1 MFRAASKIVDA
12 ITPPRLGG
20 GFRWLVASSWST
32 NLADGIALAAGP
44 LLVAQQTSSPSV
56 VALAALLQRLPW
68 LLFGLYAG
76 VVADRVDRRRLIVGV
91 NLTRAVVVGVLTVA
105 IATDLVGITMVLA
118 TLFALGTAEVF
129 ADTTAQTLLPMTVR
143 DDDLGVGNAR
153 IQFGHITV
161 NQLAGPPVGAAL
173 FGLGAVWPFAGQ
185 AVILALGA
193 MLAWRIVF
201 GVEHEPESP
210 TSVRSE
216 IIAGLRWTWDYRPIR
231 VLTLTIVL
239 FNVTFGAAWA
249 VLVLYATE
257 HLGLSELGFGALTA
271 TVAAGGVFGAMSYG
285 PVERAIGAT
294 GILRIGL
301 IVETVTHL
309 LLATTREPV
318 VAFATLVIFGIHT
331 GMWGTTVH
339 TIRQRH
345 VPLELQGRVASV
357 YLLGM
362 HGGIVVGTPIGGF
375 LAGGFGLTAPYWFG
389 FVGSAML
396 VVWIWPRLS
405 VLTAAKR
412 STAPT

>member
-1 MFRAASKIVDA
+1 MPRAAAKIVDA
-12 ITPPRLGG
+12 IAPSRLGG

-44 LLVAQQTSSPSV
+44 LLVADQTSSASI

-76 VVADRVDRRRLIVGV
+76 VVADRLDRRLLIVGV
-91 NLTRAVVVGVLTVA
+91 NVIRAAVVSVLTIA
-105 IATDLVGITMVLA
+105 IATDLVGVTIVLV
-118 TLFALGTAEVF
+118 TLFVLGTAEVF
-129 ADTTAQTLLPMTVR
+129 ADTTSQTLLPMTVR
-143 DDDLGVGNAR
+143 DEDLGIGNAR
-153 IQFGHITV
+153 IHFGHITI

-173 FGLGAVWPFAGQ
+173 FGFGVVWPFAGQ

-201 GVEHEPESP
+201 GVEHVPEAPS
-210 TSVRSE
+210 SVRSE
-216 IIAGLRWTWDYRPIR
+216 IVAGLRWTWNYQPIR

-257 HLGLSELGFGALTA
+257 HLDLSDFGFGALTA
-271 TVAAGGVFGAMSYG
+271 TVAAGGVVGAMSYG
-285 PVERAIGAT
+285 PVERAIGAG

-318 VAFATLVIFGIHT
+318 VAFATLLIFGVHT

-345 VPLELQGRVASV
+345 VPLDLQGRVGSV
-357 YLLGM
+357 YLLGL
-362 HGGIVVGTPIGGF
+362 HGGIVIGTPIGGF
-375 LAGGFGLTAPYWFG
+375 LADGFGLTAPYWFG
-389 FVGSAML
+389 FVGSAL
-396 VVWIWPRLS
+396 LLVWIWPRLS
-405 VLTAAKR
+405 ILTAAKR

>member
-1 MFRAASKIVDA
+1 MSRIVDA
-12 ITPPRLGG
+12 VAPPRLGR

-32 NLADGIALAAGP
+32 NVADGIALAAGP
-44 LLVAQQTSSPSV
+44 LLVAEQTSSPSI

-76 VVADRVDRRRLIVGV
+76 VVADRLDRRRLIVGV
-91 NLTRAVVVGVLTVA
+91 NAARVVVVGVLTTA
-105 IATDLVGITMVLA
+105 IATDVVGVTLVLA
-118 TLFALGTAEVF
+118 TLFVLGTAEVF

-143 DDDLGVGNAR
+143 DADLGIGNAR
-153 IQFGHITV
+153 LQFGHITI

-173 FGLGAVWPFAGQ
+173 FGIGIAWPFAGQ
-185 AVILALGA
+185 AIMLALGA
-193 MLAWRIVF
+193 VLAWRIVF
-201 GVEHEPESP
+201 GVEHAPDAP
-210 TSVRSE
+210 ASVRSE
-216 IIAGLRWTWDYRPIR
+216 IVDGLRWTWEYQPIR

-257 HLGLSELGFGALTA
+257 HLGLSDFGFGALTA
-271 TVAAGGVFGAMSYG
+271 TVAAGGVIGATAYG
-285 PVERAIGAT
+285 PVERALGAT
-294 GILRIGL
+294 GILRVGL
-301 IVETVTHL
+301 VVETATHL

-318 VAFATLVIFGIHT
+318 VAFATLLVFGIHT

-357 YLLGM
+357 YLLGL
-362 HGGIVVGTPIGGF
+362 HGGIVLGTPIGGF
-375 LAGGFGLTAPYWFG
+375 LAGAFGLTAPYWFG
-389 FVGSAML
+389 FVGSALL

-405 VLTAAKR
+405 ILTEAKR
-412 STAPT
+412 SDAVRGA

>member
-1 MFRAASKIVDA
+1 MSRAVSRIVDA
-12 ITPPRLGG
+12 ITPPRLGT

-44 LLVAQQTSSPSV
+44 LLVAQQTSSPSI

-76 VVADRVDRRRLIVGV
+76 VVADRLDRRRLIVGV
-91 NLTRAVVVGVLTVA
+91 NLTRAAVVGVLTAA
-105 IATDLVGITMVLA
+105 ITTDVVGITMVLV
-118 TLFALGTAEVF
+118 TLFVLGTTEVF

-143 DDDLGVGNAR
+143 DDDLGIGNVR
-153 IQFGHITV
+153 IQFGHITI

-173 FGLGAVWPFAGQ
+173 FGIGAVWPFAGQ
-185 AVILALGA
+185 AVILTLGA

-201 GVEHEPESP
+201 GVDHEPKAP
-210 TSVRSE
+210 ASVRSE
-216 IIAGLRWTWDYRPIR
+216 IVAGLKWTWEYRPIR

-249 VLVLYATE
+249 VLVLYATDYLE
-257 HLGLSELGFGALTA
+257 LSEFGFGALA
-271 TVAAGGVFGAMSYG
+271 AMVAAGGVVGAMSYG

-301 IVETVTHL
+301 IVETATHL

-318 VAFATLVIFGIHT
+318 IAFVTLVIFGAHT

-345 VPLELQGRVASV
+345 VPLDLQGRVASV

-362 HGGIVVGTPIGGF
+362 HGGIVVGTPIGGL
-375 LAGGFGLTAPYWFG
+375 LAGAFGLTAPYWFG
-389 FVGSAML
+389 FIGSALL

-405 VLTAAKR
+405 ILTAAKR